1 MPTTES
7 RPSTTDNPD
16 DRTDRT
22 DRTDRSVSALR
33 DELHVLR
40 EQALR
45 SPVSARPRR
54 SAPKGKLTARERIE
68 LLLDP
73 GSFDEVEQLAGAR
86 LGFGLE
92 AKKPYTDE

>member
-22 DRTDRSVSALR
+22 DRTDRSDRSVSALR

-40 EQALR
+40 EQAMR
-45 SPVSARPRR
+45 GPSERATE
-54 SAPKGKLTARERIE
+54 AQHAKGKLTARE
-68 LLLDP
+68 
-73 GSFDEVEQLAGAR
+73 
-86 LGFGLE
+86 
-92 AKKPYTDE
+92 

>member
-16 DRTDRT
+16 DRT

-45 SPVSARPRR
+45 GPSERATE
-54 SAPKGKLTARERIE
+54 AQHAKGKLTARE
-68 LLLDP
+68 
-73 GSFDEVEQLAGAR
+73 
-86 LGFGLE
+86 
-92 AKKPYTDE
+92 

>member
-16 DRTDRT
+16 DRTDWT

-40 EQALR
+40 ERALR
-45 SPVSARPRR
+45 GPSERATE
-54 SAPKGKLTARERIE
+54 AQHAKGKLTARERIE

-73 GSFDEVEQLAGAR
+73 GSFNEVEQLR
-86 LGFGLE
+86 RHR
-92 AKKPYTDE
+92 